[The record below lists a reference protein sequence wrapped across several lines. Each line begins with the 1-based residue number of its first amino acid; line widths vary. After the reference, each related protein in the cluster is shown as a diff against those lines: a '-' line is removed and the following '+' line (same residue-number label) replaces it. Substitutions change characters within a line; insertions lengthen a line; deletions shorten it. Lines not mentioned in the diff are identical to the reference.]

1 MTKDI
6 KESSNY
12 LSASLLT
19 LLVAFGSFIFG
30 WDTGTISG
38 FVNDQ
43 DFIRRFGKINPSTN
57 AYELSDLRTGLIVSI
72 FNIGCAFGGLFL
84 SKTGDYWG
92 RKKGLF
98 ITMIVYIVGIVIQM
112 SSAWSWIQYFV
123 GRIVAGLA
131 VGSISVLCPMFISET
146 APKAIRG
153 ALVSSYQLMVTAGIF
168 IGYCVDYGVYHNFTD
183 SRQWRIPLGL
193 GFLWALLM
201 ITGMAFMPESPRY
214 LVSIGYPEHAKVSIS
229 KINGTPT
236 RSDFTIKECR
246 AIENSVQMEKEIG
259 SASWKEM
266 ITGKPKIFYRLWIG
280 IILQSLQQL
289 TGCNYFFYYGTTIFK
304 SVGLDD
310 SFTTSII
317 LGAINFASSFI
328 ALYTID
334 KMGRRKVL
342 IIGAAGMA
350 ICEVV
355 YAAIGSQLLYPKE
368 FGVNPN
374 QQVGNTMI
382 VFACLFIFFF
392 AVTWGPGVFV
402 VVSETY
408 PLRIKSKGMG
418 LAQSANWLWNF
429 FIAFFT
435 PRITNSIHFSY
446 GYVFFGCNV
455 FALFFVLFFVPE
467 TKDFS
472 LEMVDSL
479 YESYQ
484 PGPLY
489 LKKNRFAR
497 KELLE
502 HTPEPEI
509 LNTDFSKL
517 NISLSSISA

>member
-1 MTKDI
+1 MTKEI
-6 KESSNY
+6 RTPSKY
-12 LSASLLT
+12 TTASLLT
-19 LLVAFGSFIFG
+19 LLVAFGGFILG

-43 DFIRRFGKINPSTN
+43 DFIQRFGDLNPSTQS
-57 AYELSDLRTGLIVSI
+57 YELTDVRTGLIVSI
-72 FNIGCAFGGLFL
+72 FNIGCAIGGLFL
-84 SKTGDYWG
+84 SKAGDIWG

-98 ITMIVYIVGIVIQM
+98 IMMLVYIAGIVIQI
-112 SSAWSWIQYFV
+112 SSIKSWVQYVV
-123 GRIVAGLA
+123 GRIIAGLA

-168 IGYCVDYGVYHNFTD
+168 VGYCVEFTAHHNFTN
-183 SRQWRIPLGL
+183 SGQWRIPLGL

-201 ITGMAFMPESPRY
+201 MTGMFFMPESPRY
-214 LVSIGYPEHAKVSIS
+214 LVSKGYPEHAKVSIS
-229 KINGTPT
+229 KLNGT
-236 RSDFTIKECR
+236 SSQSEFTVKECR
-246 AIENSVQMEKEIG
+246 SIENSVQMEKEIG
-259 SASWKEM
+259 SASWTEL
-266 ITGKPKIFYRLWIG
+266 ITGKPKIFYRLCIG

-304 SVGLDD
+304 SVGLND
-310 SFTTSII
+310 SFTTSMI

-328 ALYTID
+328 ALYAMD

-350 ICEVV
+350 ICEVF
-355 YAAIGSQLLYPKE
+355 YAAIGSQLLYPEE
-368 FGVNPN
+368 FGVDPN
-374 QQVGNTMI
+374 QYVGNAMI

-392 AVTWGPGVFV
+392 AVTWGPCVFV
-402 VVSETY
+402 VISETY

-418 LAQSANWLWNF
+418 MAQSANWLWNF

-435 PRITNSIHFSY
+435 PRITSSIHFSY

-455 FALFFVLFFVPE
+455 FALLFVLFFVPE
-467 TKDFS
+467 TRGFS
-472 LEMVDSL
+472 LEMVNSL

-484 PGPLY
+484 PGPQY
-489 LKKNRFAR
+489 LRQNRLAR

-502 HTPEPEI
+502 QTPEPQ
-509 LNTDFSKL
+509 LLDTDFSKL
-517 NISLSSISA
+517 NISLSSISV